1 MNIRLINES
10 LALLADIADS
20 LRKLAGRPRLVYDA
34 AGDAVELT
42 PGDSSPKKEEEEKP
56 PASMTVTTPAPPPAA
71 SPPKPESVKPKA
83 APATKPAA
91 RKAAK

>member
-10 LALLADIADS
+10 LSLLADIADS
-20 LRKLAGRPRLVYDA
+20 LRKLAGRPRLVFDA

-42 PGDSSPKKEEEEKP
+42 PGDSSPKKEEEKP
-56 PASMTVTTPAPPPAA
+56 PASMTVTAPAPPPVA
-71 SPPKPESVKPKA
+71 SPPKTESVKPKA

-91 RKAAK
+91 KKAAK